1 MTPLADA
8 LQTAAT
14 ASGFSGVFS
23 IDTAG
28 GVDAAHAYGLAH
40 RALGVANDVG
50 MRYAI
55 ASGGK
60 LFTALATLSLIDDGT
75 LTLDTTARSILGADL
90 PLIDDAVTIEHLLG
104 HRSGIG
110 DYIDEEADWDVE
122 DYVLSAPVQNLDTT
136 EAFLPLI
143 DGFPQAFPPDERFAY
158 CNGGYIVLALLSE
171 RASGIPY
178 HRLVEERVLAKAGLE
193 RTGFLRSDEL
203 PGDAAIGYLGDAS
216 DRTNVFHLPVR
227 GNGDGGIYSSTS
239 DLSRMWAALVDG
251 QIVAPATVAL
261 MTTPRSEDPGE
272 RMRYGL
278 GMYLHAT
285 GPHLVITGY
294 DAGVSF
300 WSRFD
305 PRTRQTISILANTS
319 EGAWPLVKVAAASE

>member
-1 MTPLADA
+1 MTPLADD
-8 LQTAAT
+8 LAT
-14 ASGFSGVFS
+14 VATTSGFSGVFS
-23 IDTAG
+23 IDTDGA
-28 GVDAAHAYGLAH
+28 VDVARAFGFAH
-40 RALGVANDVG
+40 RALGVENQAAT
-50 MRYAI
+50 RFAI

-60 LFTALATLSLIDDGT
+60 LFTALATLSLVDDGI
-75 LTLDTTARSILGADL
+75 LSLDTTARSILGADL
-90 PLIDDAVTIEHLLG
+90 PLIDDAVTVEHLLG

-110 DYIDEEADWDVE
+110 DYLDEEANWDVE
-122 DYVLSAPVQNLDTT
+122 DYVLSAPVQSLDQT

-178 HRLVEERVLAKAGLE
+178 HGLVEQRVLAKAGLD
-193 RTGFLRSDEL
+193 RTAFLRSDEL
-203 PGDAAIGYLGDAS
+203 PGDAAVGYLGTES

-227 GNGDGGIYSSTS
+227 GNGDGGIYSSAT
-239 DLSRMWAALVDG
+239 DLSRMWAKLVDG
-251 QIVAPATVAL
+251 EIVSPATVTL

-272 RMRYGL
+272 GMRYGL

-300 WSRFD
+300 WSRFN
-305 PRTRQTISILANTS
+305 PETRQTVSILANTS
-319 EGAWPLVKVAAASE
+319 EGAWPLVKVAAAAD

>member
-1 MTPLADA
+1 MTALAEE
-8 LQTAAT
+8 LTTVAT
-14 ASGFSGVFS
+14 TSGFSGVFS

-28 GVDAAHAYGLAH
+28 KIDAAHAFGLAH
-40 RALGVANDVG
+40 RGLGIANRTDMRFAL
-50 MRYAI
+50 

-60 LFTALATLSLIDDGT
+60 LFTALAVLSLVEDGT
-75 LTLDTTARSILGADL
+75 LALDTTARSILGSDL

-110 DYIDEEADWDVE
+110 DYLDEEADWDVE
-122 DYVLSAPVQNLDTT
+122 DYVLSAPVQNLDQT

-158 CNGGYIVLALLSE
+158 CNGGYIVLALLAE
-171 RASGIPY
+171 RAGGIPY

-203 PGDAAIGYLGDAS
+203 PGDAALGYLGDAT
-216 DRTNVFHLPVR
+216 DRTNVFHLPVK

-251 QIVAPATVAL
+251 EIVSPATVTL
-261 MTTPRSEDPGE
+261 MTTPRSVDPTEG
-272 RMRYGL
+272 MRYGL
-278 GMYLHAT
+278 GLYLHDT
-285 GPHLVITGY
+285 GPHLVVTGY

-305 PRTRQTISILANTS
+305 PRTRQTVSIIANTS
-319 EGAWPLVKVAAASE
+319 EGAWPLAELAAASE